1 MYKFVAGFA
10 LMVVIFGGCKNDL
23 NKTGYDLLHADEVT
37 PHKAI
42 LDKTRNK
49 AFTVTDE
56 IQRTD
61 EPAYNLLGTFNDPV
75 FGKTTTDF
83 ACQFRLDEYRDFKNA
98 TLDSLVLNFVYME
111 KFGDT
116 ITPQKLRVYE
126 LASDLYASPYKYY
139 QKEDLKSRA
148 KSEVLAELNYIPK
161 FKLDSL
167 STTYGSTKAIPK
179 DTVIQDIK
187 FRMSPSLAQKLMAA
201 DSVTRSDNDKFIN
214 YFKGLYVE
222 AGDLNQGGTVM
233 RVKTLASGSIM
244 KLYYHKEN
252 DTTKYI
258 LNYKIN
264 SSAAR
269 VSHFVHDYLATAFFT
284 NLYQKVNQDSLIYL
298 QTTGGLASKIFIP
311 GLDSWKD
318 SVGCAINKAELIF
331 KIDPVVSDTAKYK
344 PPYRLIL
351 SAVDAKDSLYFPSDL
366 NFSQAYYGGIYNKAD
381 GTYRFNLAKHMQEL
395 ITGKKEN
402 FGFYLST
409 ENRNSSYNRV
419 ALKGATSKV
428 GIQMEITYSKYK

>member
-1 MYKFVAGFA
+1 
-10 LMVVIFGGCKNDL
+10 MVVIFGGCKSDL
-23 NKTGYDLLHADEVT
+23 NKTGYDLLLPGDLVS
-37 PHKAI
+37 PRKAI
-42 LDKTRNK
+42 LDKTKNK

-61 EPAYNLLGTFNDPV
+61 EPAYNLLGTFNDSI

-98 TLDSLVLNFVYME
+98 TPDSIVLNFVYME
-111 KFGDT
+111 NFGDVT
-116 ITPQKLRVYE
+116 TPQKLKVYE
-126 LASDLYASPYKYY
+126 LASDIFASPHKYY

-187 FRMSPSLAQKLMAA
+187 FRLNLSLAQKLMAA

-298 QTTGGLASKIFIP
+298 QTTGGLASRIFIP

-331 KIDPVVSDTAKYK
+331 TIDPVVSDTAKYK

-351 SAVDAKDSLYFPSDL
+351 SAVNAKDSLYFPSDL

-409 ENRNSSYNRV
+409 ENRNSSYGRV